1 MFRPLTRALGNTSV
15 TLKLILGFGLVLVL
29 CMAVALTGWQA
40 LNASLFRAQ
49 TLTTLSRLAVA
60 GEELRAERIVYRT
73 VNDPASF
80 DKIGEHMEK
89 IDAYLV
95 ELAERLKIPAHLQQV
110 QDSSRLSAR
119 FKTALGG
126 LPNLMEQREQAQKRL
141 TNSSVTASDTLGQ
154 LSSDLPDQNDEKA
167 LDSVENLRQAME
179 KAEDRAKTPA
189 WADDTVQLYTQAV
202 EDALKAL
209 DNGQSAVTALPVDSS
224 ALNSALLDYR
234 AQINRLKDAQVTVE
248 NTQNQLEQW
257 LDQLLSQSDRLSEEQ
272 TLQRDKEAD
281 LARLLMLYVTAAA
294 LLLGAL
300 AAWLIA
306 GQIVRPLRQA
316 LQTANRIA
324 EGDLSH
330 DITTSRRDELGQLQR
345 SIGQMTL
352 NLRALIGG
360 INDSARQIASAA
372 EQLSTVTEQT
382 RAGVTGQKLET
393 EQVATAMNEMLATS
407 QEVARHA
414 EQASIAAIEA
424 DRQAGLGDQVV
435 GEAITHIEHLAEQMN
450 RSSLAMQG
458 LQQESQKIGSV
469 LEVIKSVSEQT
480 NLLALNA
487 AIEAARAGEA
497 GRGFAVVADEVR
509 TLAQRTQQSAEE
521 IEGLIE
527 GLQKGTQHTAD
538 IMDNSLSLTDD
549 SVALT
554 RRAGEAL
561 ANITRTVSV
570 IQEMNPQIAAAAEE
584 QSAVAEE
591 INRSVL
597 KVKDVS
603 EQTSTAS
610 EQTAAASTE
619 LARLGTDLQR
629 SVGRFK
635 V

>member
-15 TLKLILGFGLVLVL
+15 TLKLILGFGLVLAL
-29 CMAVALTGWQA
+29 CMAIALTGWQA

-49 TLTTLSRLAVA
+49 TLTLLSRLAVT
-60 GEELRAERIVYRT
+60 GEELRADRIVYRT
-73 VNDPASF
+73 VNDEASF
-80 DKIGEHMEK
+80 DKLGPHMEK
-89 IDAYLV
+89 IDGYLGQ
-95 ELAERLKIPAHLQQV
+95 LAERLDIPAHVQQV
-110 QDSSRLSAR
+110 QDSSRLTAR

-126 LPNLMEQREQAQKRL
+126 LPNLIEQRQSAQKRL
-141 TNSSVTASDTLGQ
+141 TSSSVAASDILGQ

-167 LDSVENLRQAME
+167 LDTVENLRQAME
-179 KAEDRAKTPA
+179 KAEDRAKAPA
-189 WADDTVQLYTQAV
+189 WASDTLELYAQGVDQALQTLDRAQAAV
-202 EDALKAL
+202 AALA
-209 DNGQSAVTALPVDSS
+209 VDSS
-224 ALNSALLDYR
+224 ALDSALADYR
-234 AQINRLKDAQVTVE
+234 TQTTRLKEAQVTVE
-248 NTQNQLEQW
+248 KTQNQLEQW
-257 LDQLLSQSDRLSEEQ
+257 LDQLLTQSDRLGEEQ
-272 TLQRDKEAD
+272 TEQRDKEAA
-281 LARLLMLYVTAAA
+281 LARLLMLYVTGAA

-306 GQIVRPLRQA
+306 GQIVAPLRQA
-316 LQTANRIA
+316 LATANRIA

-330 DITTSRRDELGQLQR
+330 DVQTSRRDELGQLQR
-345 SIGQMTL
+345 SIGQMTV

-372 EQLSTVTEQT
+372 EQLSAVTEQT
-382 RAGVTGQKLET
+382 RAGVNGQKQET

-414 EQASIAAIEA
+414 EQASIAATEA
-424 DRQAGLGDQVV
+424 DQQAGLGDQVV
-435 GEAITHIEHLAEQMN
+435 GEAITHIEHLAAEMN
-450 RSSLAMQG
+450 RTSQAMQG

-509 TLAQRTQQSAEE
+509 SLAQRTQQSAEE
-521 IEGLIE
+521 IEGLIG
-527 GLQKGTQHTAD
+527 GLQRGTQQAAD
-538 IMDNSLSLTDD
+538 IMDNSLSLTDN
-549 SVALT
+549 SVELT
-554 RRAGEAL
+554 RRAGQAL
-561 ANITRTVSV
+561 TNITRTVSV

-597 KVKDVS
+597 KVKEAS
-603 EQTSTAS
+603 EQTSAAS

-629 SVGRFK
+629 SVGKFK

>member
-1 MFRPLTRALGNTSV
+1 MFRPLTRVLGNTSV
-15 TLKLILGFGLVLVL
+15 TLKLILGFGLVLAL

-49 TLTTLSRLAVA
+49 TLTTLSRLAVT
-60 GEELRAERIVYRT
+60 GEELRADRIVYRV

-80 DKIGEHMEK
+80 DKLGRHMEK
-89 IDAYLV
+89 IDGYLV
-95 ELAERLKIPAHLQQV
+95 ELADRLKIPMHLQQV
-110 QDSSRLSAR
+110 QDSSRLGAR
-119 FKTALGG
+119 FKTALAG

-141 TNSSVTASDTLGQ
+141 ASSSVTASDTLGQ

-179 KAEDRAKTPA
+179 AAEDRAKSPA
-189 WADDTVQLYTQAV
+189 WAADTLQLYTQAV
-202 EDALKAL
+202 DAALKTL
-209 DNGQSAVTALPVDSS
+209 DSAQSAVTALPVDST

-234 AQINRLKDAQVTVE
+234 AQLDHLKDTQLTVE

-281 LARLLMLYVTAAA
+281 LARLLMLYVTGAA

-352 NLRALIGG
+352 NLRTLIGG

-382 RAGVTGQKLET
+382 RAGVNGQKLET

-414 EQASIAAIEA
+414 EQASIAATEA
-424 DRQAGLGDQVV
+424 DQQAGVGDQVV
-435 GEAITHIEHLAEQMN
+435 AEAITHIEHLAEQMN
-450 RSSLAMQG
+450 RSSEAMQG

-527 GLQKGTQHTAD
+527 GLQRGTQHTAD
-538 IMDNSLSLTDD
+538 IMDNSLSLTDN
-549 SVALT
+549 SVELT
-554 RRAGEAL
+554 RRAGQAL
-561 ANITRTVSV
+561 ASITRTVSV

-597 KVKDVS
+597 KVKEAS

-610 EQTAAASTE
+610 EQTAAASVE
-619 LARLGTDLQR
+619 LARLGSELAR

>member
-1 MFRPLTRALGNTSV
+1 MFRPLTRVLGNTSV
-15 TLKLILGFGLVLVL
+15 TLKLILGFGLVLAL

-40 LNASLFRAQ
+40 LNDSLFRAQ
-49 TLTTLSRLAVA
+49 TLTTLSRLAVT
-60 GEELRAERIVYRT
+60 GEELRAERILYRT
-73 VNDPASF
+73 LNEPTNF
-80 DKIGEHMEK
+80 DKIGRHMEK
-89 IDAYLV
+89 IDGYLV
-95 ELAERLKIPAHLQQV
+95 ELADRLKIQAHLQQV

-126 LPNLMEQREQAQKRL
+126 LPTLMQQREQAQKGL
-141 TNSSVTASDTLGQ
+141 TSSSVAASDTLGQ
-154 LSSDLPDQNDEKA
+154 FSSDLPDQNDEKA
-167 LDSVENLRQAME
+167 LDSVENLRLALE
-179 KAEDRAKTPA
+179 KAEDRAKAPA
-189 WADDTVQLYTQAV
+189 WAADTLQIYTQGV
-202 EDALKAL
+202 DDALKAL
-209 DNGQSAVTALPVDSS
+209 DGAQSAVTALPVDST

-234 AQINRLKDAQVTVE
+234 AQLNRVKDAQVTVE

-281 LARLLMLYVTAAA
+281 LARLMLLYVTGAA

-316 LQTANRIA
+316 LLTANRIA

-372 EQLSTVTEQT
+372 EQLSAVTEQT
-382 RAGVTGQKLET
+382 RAGVNGQKLET
-393 EQVATAMNEMLATS
+393 EQVAAAMNEMLATS

-414 EQASIAAIEA
+414 EQASIAATEA
-424 DRQAGLGDQVV
+424 DQQAGVGDQVV
-435 GEAITHIEHLAEQMN
+435 AEAITHIEHLAEQMN

-521 IEGLIE
+521 IEVLIE
-527 GLQKGTQHTAD
+527 GLQRGTQHTAD
-538 IMDNSLSLTDD
+538 ILDNSLSLTDN
-549 SVALT
+549 SVELT
-554 RRAGEAL
+554 RRAGAAL

-597 KVKDVS
+597 KVKDAS

-610 EQTAAASTE
+610 EQTAAASIE
-619 LARLGTDLQR
+619 LARLGTDLAR